1 MNKPED
7 VNYVKTSRDEPALP
21 AGRSIQT
28 KVNPRILKDTSVQYV
43 KGVGPRRAQLLERL
57 GIKTL
62 EDILYYFP
70 WRYED
75 RKNFKKIS
83 ELTYGNLETTIGN
96 VSSSKIITTPR
107 KRIKIFELVITD
119 DTGSLQCK
127 WFNQPY
133 MGQYFKKGQK
143 VILSGVVKGSLSLGA
158 GFSTVSLSSG
168 AEMENPDFEHLDGED
183 KFIHTSRIV
192 PVYRATEGLT
202 PKQLR
207 VLMFNTLNT
216 YSSSITD
223 YMPEEIL
230 KRNGLMPLQWSIKE
244 THFAEEFHDVDALNK
259 GLSPGHRRL
268 VFDEFFLL
276 ELGLALMKK
285 KKVSEKGISFSAS
298 ADSPGGEKNKKTLVD
313 KFLKTLSFKL
323 TNAQKRVF
331 EQVKTDM
338 KMDLPMNRLLHG
350 DVGCGKTVIAL
361 MSMLIAV
368 DNGYQACLMV
378 PTEILAEQHYIN
390 IHKMV
395 EGLGLKIAL
404 LTSSSRTKSLDEIS
418 SGNVQVI
425 LGTHSLIQEQVRF
438 KNLGFAVIDEQH
450 KFGVVQR
457 ADLRRKGFNPD
468 ILIMTATPIP
478 RTLALTL
485 YGDLDIS
492 LIDELPPGRKPV
504 ITKVFFPAQKNS
516 VHSLMN
522 RELSKGRQ
530 IYIVY
535 PLIEGSEKLDLK
547 NAVEG
552 AEAFKKI
559 FPERNIGLVHGKIR
573 QEEREAIM
581 TSFKSGDIDMLVAT
595 TVIEVGMDV
604 PNAGLML
611 IVHAER
617 FGLAQLHQLRGR
629 IGRGKYESYCLLMAY
644 PPFSEDAKRRLKVM
658 ESTGDGFKIAEED
671 LAIRGPG
678 EFFGTRQS
686 GIPDLKV
693 ANIARDIG
701 ILETAR
707 EEAFTL
713 VDSDPFFKK
722 YPMLKNALYNKWQEK
737 LELIKS

>member
-7 VNYVKTSRDEPALP
+7 VNYVKTSRDE
-21 AGRSIQT
+21 SHQT

-43 KGVGPRRAQLLERL
+43 KGVGPRRAQLFKRL

-107 KRIKIFELVITD
+107 KGIKIFELVITD
-119 DTGSLQCK
+119 DTGSLKCK

-133 MGQYFKKGQK
+133 MGKYFKKGQK
-143 VILSGVVKGSLSLGA
+143 VILSGVVKGSPSLGA
-158 GFSTVSLSSG
+158 GFKTVSLSSG

-192 PVYRATEGLT
+192 PVYKATEGLT

-207 VLMFNTLNT
+207 VLMFNTLDT

-230 KRNGLMPLQWSIKE
+230 KRNGLRPLQWSIRE
-244 THFAEEFHDVDALNK
+244 THFAEEFHDIDALNK

-285 KKVSEKGISFSAS
+285 KKVSEKGISF
-298 ADSPGGEKNKKTLVD
+298 KNEVALVD
-313 KFLKTLSFKL
+313 KFLKTLSFEL

-331 EQVKTDM
+331 EQVKADM

-395 EGLGLKIAL
+395 EGLGLKIVL
-404 LTSSSRTKSLDEIS
+404 LTSSSRTKYLDEIS
-418 SGNVQVI
+418 SGNVQII

-457 ADLRRKGFNPD
+457 ANLRRKGFNPD

-492 LIDELPPGRKPV
+492 LIDELPSGRKPV

-516 VHSLMN
+516 VYSLMN

-573 QEEREAIM
+573 QEEREAVM
-581 TSFKSGDIDMLVAT
+581 TSFKSGDIDILVAT

-629 IGRGKYESYCLLMAY
+629 IGRGKYESYCLLMVY

-693 ANIARDIG
+693 ANIVRDIE

-722 YPMLKNALYNKWQEK
+722 YPMLKNALYSKWQER